1 MLQFYLAKIIK
12 RIEFQGNST
21 RYFCIMLQFYLA
33 KIIKR
38 SEFYYA
44 DFYYQR
50 YMLNLIASMPSFGE
64 KVRLSSLI
72 KTWLL
77 SNINDIASMPTTD
90 DRYIRH

>member
-1 MLQFYLAKIIK
+1 MIHKIFLQHAAILPCKDHK
-12 RIEFQGNST
+12 
-21 RYFCIMLQFYLA
+21 C
-33 KIIKR
+33 
-38 SEFYYA
+38 SEFDYA

-50 YMLNLIASMPSFGE
+50 YLLNLIASKPSFRE

-90 DRYIRH
+90 DRYIRQ

>member
-21 RYFCIMLQFYLA
+21 RYFCSMPQFYLA
-33 KIIKR
+33 KIKP

-44 DFYYQR
+44 DFDYQR
-50 YMLNLIASMPSFGE
+50 YLLNLIASMPSFRE
-64 KVRLSSLI
+64 EVRLSSLI

-77 SNINDIASMPTTD
+77 SNINDTASMPTTD

>member
-1 MLQFYLAKIIK
+1 
-12 RIEFQGNST
+12 
-21 RYFCIMLQFYLA
+21 MLQFYLA

-50 YMLNLIASMPSFGE
+50 YLLNLIASMPSFRE

-72 KTWLL
+72 KTWLQ

-90 DRYIRH
+90 DRYIRRRAGSTLWSVDD

>member
-1 MLQFYLAKIIK
+1 MNNEIY
-12 RIEFQGNST
+12 NS
-21 RYFCIMLQFYLA
+21 MLQFYLA

-38 SEFYYA
+38 SEFDYA

-50 YMLNLIASMPSFGE
+50 YLLNLIASMPSFGE

-72 KTWLL
+72 KTWLQ

-90 DRYIRH
+90 DRYIRRRAGSTLWSVDD

>member
-1 MLQFYLAKIIK
+1 
-12 RIEFQGNST
+12 
-21 RYFCIMLQFYLA
+21 MLQFYLA

-50 YMLNLIASMPSFGE
+50 YLLNLIASMPSFRE

-72 KTWLL
+72 KTWLQ
-77 SNINDIASMPTTD
+77 SNKPPNTLYYF
-90 DRYIRH
+90 YIILIGRSANTHWPNVF